1 MTSTELKQKLIRQIN
16 KTNNDEL
23 LEELSRVL
31 ERENDPRVYQLS
43 ELQKTVIMEARL
55 QYQNGNI
62 LTDDEVNLEIEKW
75 LRE

>member
-23 LEELSRVL
+23 LEELLRVL

>member
-1 MTSTELKQKLIRQIN
+1 MTSAELKQKLIRQIN
-16 KTNNDEL
+16 KTDNDEL

-31 ERENDPRVYQLS
+31 ERENEPRVYQLS
-43 ELQKTVIMEARL
+43 EVQKSIIMESRL

-62 LTDDEVNLEIEKW
+62 LSDDDVNLEIERW

>member
-1 MTSTELKQKLIRQIN
+1 MTSTDLKKKLIRQIN

-23 LEELSRVL
+23 LEELLRVL

>member
-1 MTSTELKQKLIRQIN
+1 MTTAELKQKLIRQIN
-16 KTNNDEL
+16 KTDNDEL

-31 ERENDPRVYQLS
+31 DRENEPRVYQLS
-43 ELQKTVIMEARL
+43 EAQKTIIKEARL
-55 QYQNGNI
+55 QYQNGSI